1 MKKKLLAVGVAA
13 TLGVMSGVAGA
24 AMEVQASGVGHVN
37 VLPYYS
43 VQGGNATLI
52 SITNTDQVNGKVVKV
67 RFRGVEFSDDVFDFQ
82 VFMSPGDVF
91 TGAVTQEGT
100 KAKFATVDKTCTLPA
115 SVNQPFVDIRLR
127 DDKKPTG
134 TLEGYVEIINMG
146 DIPFTPGA
154 GTPPVPV
161 NALGTAIQH
170 VRGVAPCTAAA
181 LIGPN
186 PNVPWS
192 HATGPLPEFSS
203 YLVPPTTGIMSHAII
218 INVPTSKAFTVPA
231 TAISPTAAV
240 GYVPYWRQANIP
252 LAPGTILDQTPANL
266 ADLTHDRIFFST
278 SGAVKL
284 YEFDLPDLSTPYDP
298 AAAGS
303 ALAQRD
309 LTSAALQR
317 PAVYVDYVTDTSI
330 LAATD
335 VVLSQPTRRY
345 YYTYTPITESVAT
358 VTGAD
363 GLYASLDVAS
373 NRIGVGNATF
383 YDREEQTSFSASSIV
398 ISPNPP
404 SAATRFSLLGEV
416 AIISVNSSK
425 VPTDALG
432 GSITSQIYT
441 APNGFRDGW
450 AFLSTTTA
458 VGGLQLPVIGFEA
471 INVFNGGVGA
481 AGTNY
486 GLTLPLRGPVA
497 VTPSN

>member
-52 SITNTDQVNGKVVKV
+52 SITNTDRVNGKVVKV

-82 VFMSPGDVF
+82 VFLSPSDIF
-91 TGAVTQEGT
+91 TGAVSLDGT
-100 KAKFATVDKTCTLPA
+100 KAKFATSDKTCTLPQ

-127 DDKKPTG
+127 DDKKPVG
-134 TLEGYVEIINMG
+134 TLEGYIEIITMG
-146 DIPFTPGA
+146 DIPFTPG
-154 GTPPVPV
+154 TPLVPV

-170 VRGVAPCTAAA
+170 VNGVAPCTAAT
-181 LIGPN
+181 LIGTN
-186 PNVPWS
+186 P
-192 HATGPLPEFSS
+192 
-203 YLVPPTTGIMSHAII
+203 LVPVDHTPNLLPPTAGITSFAII
-218 INVPTSKAFTVPA
+218 INVPASKAFTFPA
-231 TAISPTAAV
+231 TAISPTAPVPAV
-240 GYVPYWRQANIP
+240 RYWRQANIEIP
-252 LAPGTILDQTPANL
+252 FSPT
-266 ADLTHDRIFFST
+266 LTHDRVFAPT
-278 SGAVKL
+278 EGNVKL
-284 YEFDLPDLSTPYDP
+284 YEFDLPDLSTPYAP
-298 AAAGS
+298 TAAT

-309 LTSAALQR
+309 ETSAALLR
-317 PAVYVDYVTDTSI
+317 PAVYADYVTDTSI
-330 LAATD
+330 QAATD

-345 YYTYTPITESVAT
+345 YYLYTPTTDGSVAT
-358 VTGAD
+358 VRAAD
-363 GLYASLDVAS
+363 DLYVSLDAAT

-383 YDREEQTSFSASSIV
+383 YDREEQSAVSGSSIV

-404 SAATRFSLLGEV
+404 TAATRFSLLGEV
-416 AIISVNSSK
+416 SVISVNSSK
-425 VPTDALG
+425 VPTDATG
-432 GSITSQIYT
+432 AAITAQNYT

-450 AFLSTTTA
+450 AVLSTTTS

-471 INVFNGGVGA
+471 INVFNNAVGA

-497 VTPSN
+497 LTPNN

>member
-52 SITNTDQVNGKVVKV
+52 NITNTDQLNGKVVKV
-67 RFRGVEFSDDVFDFQ
+67 RFRGAEFSDDVFDFQ
-82 VFMSPGDVF
+82 VFLSPGDVF

-134 TLEGYVEIINMG
+134 TLEGYVEIITMG
-146 DIPFTPGA
+146 DIPFTA
-154 GTPPVPV
+154 GTPPVPG
-161 NALGTAIQH
+161 NPLATAIQH
-170 VRGVAPCTAAA
+170 VNGTPTCSAAA
-181 LIGPN
+181 LVGTN
-186 PNVPWS
+186 P
-192 HATGPLPEFSS
+192 
-203 YLVPPTTGIMSHAII
+203 LVPVTHKAVADGGTGYLAPPTSGITSHAIV
-218 INVPTSKAFTVPA
+218 INVPSSKAFTFPA
-231 TAISPTAAV
+231 TALSPTAPVA
-240 GYVPYWRQANIP
+240 YVPYWRQANIA
-252 LAPGTILDQTPANL
+252 LFATPADQL
-266 ADLTHDRIFFST
+266 PAALLPLTHDRVFASN

-298 AAAGS
+298 AGATAD
-303 ALAQRD
+303 LQRD
-309 LTSAALQR
+309 LTSTALQR
-317 PAVYVDYVTDTSI
+317 PQVYVDYVTDPSI
-330 LAATD
+330 SAATD

-363 GLYASLDVAS
+363 GLYATLDVAT
-373 NRIGVGNATF
+373 NRIGVGSATF
-383 YDREEQTSFSASSIV
+383 YDREEQTAVSGSSIV

-432 GSITSQIYT
+432 GSLTSQIYT

-450 AFLSTTTA
+450 ATLSTTTNTGTP
-458 VGGLQLPVIGFEA
+458 VQLPVIGFEA
-471 INVFNGGVGA
+471 INVFNGGVGS

-486 GLTLPLRGPVA
+486 GLTLPLRGPVT
-497 VTPSN
+497 VTPNN

>member
-52 SITNTDQVNGKVVKV
+52 NITNTDTLNGKVVKV

-82 VFMSPGDVF
+82 VFLSPGDIF
-91 TGAVTQEGT
+91 TGAVSQEGT

-134 TLEGYVEIINMG
+134 TLEGYVEIITMG
-146 DIPFTPGA
+146 DIPFTA

-161 NALGTAIQH
+161 NALGTAIKH
-170 VRGVAPCTAAA
+170 VNGVAPCTAAT
-181 LIGPN
+181 LVGPN
-186 PNVPWS
+186 PLVPWS
-192 HATGPLPEFSS
+192 HAPGPLPNFSS
-203 YLVPPTTGIMSHAII
+203 YLVPPTSGITSYAIV
-218 INVPTSKAFTVPA
+218 INVPTSKAFTFPA
-231 TAISPTAAV
+231 TAVSPTAPV
-240 GYVPYWRQANIP
+240 NYVPYWRQANIQFP
-252 LAPGTILDQTPANL
+252 YSDAVS
-266 ADLTHDRIFFST
+266 HDRIFDPA
-278 SGAVKL
+278 SGNVKM

-317 PAVYVDYVTDTSI
+317 PEVYVDYVTDTSI

-363 GLYASLDVAS
+363 GLYSTLNVAT
-373 NRIGVGNATF
+373 NRIGVGDATF
-383 YDREEQTSFSASSIV
+383 YDREEQTAVSGSSIV

-404 SAATRFSLLGEV
+404 SASVRFSLLGEV

-450 AFLSTTTA
+450 ATLSTTTNTGTP
-458 VGGLQLPVIGFEA
+458 VELPVIGFEA
-471 INVFNGGVGA
+471 INVFNGSVGS

-497 VTPSN
+497 VTPLN